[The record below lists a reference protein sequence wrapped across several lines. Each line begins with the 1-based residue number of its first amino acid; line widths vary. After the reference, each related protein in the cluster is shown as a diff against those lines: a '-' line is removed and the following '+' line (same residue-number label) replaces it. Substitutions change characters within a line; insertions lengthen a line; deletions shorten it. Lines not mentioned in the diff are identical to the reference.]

1 MKKLISLLFL
11 SLIVFAVNAQ
21 TLTKKTITRSN
32 VYPYAVGNYIVLLKD
47 SSVNQPVYVT
57 NFCDYS
63 RFQVTQAADSGY
75 AKTKTYLEYSFD
87 NALWVKMDSVSVAGN
102 GKGYSSYKTPYA
114 PYMRLRTVALDST
127 QYTRVYYYWLIN
139 VKN

>member
-11 SLIVFAVNAQ
+11 SLIVFAVTGQN
-21 TLTKKTITRSN
+21 LKTITYSN
-32 VYPYAVGNYIVLLKD
+32 VYPSKGAVSDTINKNGSI
-47 SSVNQPVYVT
+47 SETVYVKT
-57 NFCDYS
+57 FCDYS
-63 RFQVTQAADSGY
+63 RFQVTQTEISGY

-87 NALWVKMDSVSVAGN
+87 NALWVKLDSVSVTETN
-102 GKGYSSYKTPYA
+102 KGYSNYKNPYA

-127 QYTRVYYYWLIN
+127 QNVRIKYHWLIN

>member
-21 TLTKKTITRSN
+21 TIKTISYSN
-32 VYPYAVGNYIVLLKD
+32 VYPLKGAVDDTINKD
-47 SSVNQPVYVT
+47 STLTQVVYVK

-63 RFQVTQAADSGY
+63 RFQVTQTQISGY
-75 AKTKTYLEYSFD
+75 AKTITYLEYSFD
-87 NALWVKMDSVSVAGN
+87 NALWVKLDSVSVTETN
-102 GKGYSSYKTPYA
+102 KGYSSYKNPYA
-114 PYMRLRTVALDST
+114 PYMRLRTVALDSV
-127 QYTRVYYYWLIN
+127 QNVRVKYHWLIN